1 MLAQVIWQRLYMIT
15 RLTLYSEK
23 KKKKQLKDFE
33 LSYFLH
39 VHLGKIFTCV
49 YRGTPLPSN
58 FIRSGTPEWNS
69 GCKIIVT
76 YTYYCIMSPTNEGE
90 EGHIAFGEDPVD
102 VRVASYLRS
111 YHLNQWV
118 DFHQTVIDTLLG
130 RGKEE
135 IRFW

>member
-1 MLAQVIWQRLYMIT
+1 MRIPRDTPTKYPVIYQER
-15 RLTLYSEK
+15 
-23 KKKKQLKDFE
+23 
-33 LSYFLH
+33 
-39 VHLGKIFTCV
+39 
-49 YRGTPLPSN
+49 N
-58 FIRSGTPEWNS
+58 PEWNS

-102 VRVASYLRS
+102 VRVASCLRS
-111 YHLNQWV
+111 YLLNQWV